1 MVPRQMVPLS
11 ARLFPGSARPVR
23 ERRNFTNYQNG
34 MTMKHSSAVVLFL
47 ALVGAVVLVASSFY
61 FGSPLFGWLIT
72 IAIIAIYIGSE
83 IRTYRGI
90 RKIEAERKILDACQE
105 SIPHDP
111 EGNGLVA
118 ERIRLVKKL
127 SDRGIPLNPQTLKD
141 VFDSREETN
150 VGRSSGGVVILLG
163 LMGTFFGLMLAVS
176 TAGKGIE
183 INTAPEATLPII
195 QAIFSSMKGIFGTSL
210 CGVFAALILNACH
223 GIHLYEHSHFI
234 TDLDEFTL
242 FDIIPEFTRAKN
254 DASSEIHQL
263 VEVVADATAK
273 SSKALAENPKAAQ
286 AEVLEGVLQANA
298 ERMQS
303 TGTAAADALKTSMA
317 DVSREVSAGVQNQ
330 IKSADAEWKA
340 FMEKL
345 SASSEA
351 LEKHQRENL
360 EALRSIATDV
370 AQQASQGTAELSKSV
385 SGEIAQLSAGVARQ
399 VENSGE
405 QCKQFMDKLAE
416 TSAESEKHQKEGL
429 ETLRDVAVDVATKA
443 EAGSAGLSKS
453 VAEEIGKLS
462 EEVQASFRELASS
475 SSALVASQKEL
486 IAGIE
491 SRVVKENE
499 SSGALAANMT
509 QAAELMRVNQSEFAA
524 NLEMFRKGIE
534 AVLEKVSGDSSE
546 KDNEQNFIEQLHLSL
561 EAFHDRASE
570 VLMENAVKT
579 QEILLDVL
587 EQTQRAGAAKPAE
600 PKAGA

>member
-1 MVPRQMVPLS
+1 
-11 ARLFPGSARPVR
+11 
-23 ERRNFTNYQNG
+23 

-90 RKIEAERKILDACQE
+90 RRIEAERKILDACQKA
-105 SIPHDP
+105 IPHDP

-254 DASSEIHQL
+254 DTSSEIHKL
-263 VEVVADATAK
+263 VEVVADATDK
-273 SSKALAENPKAAQ
+273 SSKVLAENLKAAQ
-286 AEVLEGVLQANA
+286 AEVLEGMRKAQTESAASMQAALENISRNLDSVLQANA

-303 TGTAAADALKTSMA
+303 TGTAAAETLKISMA

-330 IKSADAEWKA
+330 IKSADAEWKT

-405 QCKQFMDKLAE
+405 QWKQFMDKLAE

-429 ETLRDVAVDVATKA
+429 ETLKDVAVDVATKA

-462 EEVQASFRELASS
+462 EEVQASFRELVSS

-499 SSGALAANMT
+499 SSGALAANIT